1 MFSSPLLP
9 LPAGLEIATI
19 ETVDDL
25 LVVHVVSTKVKVCCP
40 LCFCLAKRRHSRY
53 TRVVADLPCA
63 GFRVQLRLQMRKFFC
78 ENADCSRRIF
88 TERVPAFIE
97 PWAQT
102 TVRLRQ
108 AVQAVGTATCG
119 ELGTR
124 LATRLGIGT
133 SAPTILRRIMALP
146 SGPEDTVSHLGLDDF
161 ALRRGKN
168 YGTVL
173 VDLQRHQVIDLLPD
187 RKAETA
193 KAWIRTHPEIKLVS
207 RDRAGDYA
215 TAARQGAPQAIQ
227 TADRFHLVKNLAEAV
242 EKALVHCRAELQ
254 PGPKEKGVA
263 KAAVAE
269 EPLLSLVTSDG
280 QPYSAHQTERYERY
294 QHVMALHQQ
303 GIKVKEIAKRV
314 GLGTR
319 TVQRWLTSDDYPETQ
334 YHTRRH
340 RSRFDAYAAYVQ
352 QRWDSGCHN
361 IQQIWREVKA
371 QGYPHSDRA
380 LRAHLE
386 PLLGRVKADVPAASS
401 LDHFSAKGT
410 TWLFIRRFK
419 DLDEQEQQ
427 ELAAIRQASETAETI
442 YQLVQVFLQIVR
454 TRKGEHLDS
463 WIQTVRACHIRELSS
478 FVTGLERDKAAVLA
492 GLTLP
497 ESNGQV
503 EGHITKL
510 KLIKRMMYG
519 RAGFPLLRQ
528 RVLHA
533 A

>member
-1 MFSSPLLP
+1 M
-9 LPAGLEIATI
+9 ATI
-19 ETVDDL
+19 ETTDDL
-25 LVVHVVSTKVKVCCP
+25 LVVHVVSTKGSVYCP

-78 ENADCSRRIF
+78 DNADCSRKIF
-88 TERVPAFIE
+88 TERVPAFVE

-108 AVQAVGTATCG
+108 AVQALGTATCG

-124 LATRLGIGT
+124 LATRLGMHT
-133 SAPTILRRIMALP
+133 SATTILRRIMALP
-146 SGPEDTVSHLGLDDF
+146 PAPVEAVSHLGIDDF
-161 ALRRGKN
+161 ALLRGRN

-193 KAWIRTHPEIKLVS
+193 KAWIRAHPEIKLIS

-215 TAARQGAPQAIQ
+215 TAARQGAPQAVQ

-254 PGPKEKGVA
+254 KGPKAKRVA
-263 KAAVAE
+263 KAEVPE
-269 EPLLSLVTSDG
+269 EPLLSLSTSDG

-294 QHVMALHQQ
+294 QQVIALHQQ
-303 GIKVKEIAKRV
+303 GMKVKEIAKRV
-314 GLGTR
+314 GLGAR
-319 TVQRWLTSDDYPETQ
+319 TVQRWLTSDDYPETH

-340 RSRFDAYAAYVQ
+340 RSRFDTYAAYVQ
-352 QRWDSGCHN
+352 QRWDGGCHN
-361 IQQIWREVKA
+361 IQQIWREIKA

-386 PLLGRVKADVPAASS
+386 PLRGRGKADVPAATT
-401 LDHFSAKGT
+401 LDRFSAKKT
-410 TWLFIRRFK
+410 TWLFIRAAK
-419 DLDEQEQQ
+419 DLNEKEQQ

-442 YQLVQVFLQIVR
+442 YQLVQRFLQIVR
-454 TRKGEHLDS
+454 TRTGEHLDS
-463 WIQTVRACHIRELSS
+463 WIGSVRACHIRELNS

-492 GLTLP
+492 GLTLSQ
-497 ESNGQV
+497 SNGQV
-503 EGHITKL
+503 EGQITKL

>member
-1 MFSSPLLP
+1 MSSSPLLP

-19 ETVDDL
+19 ETIDDL
-25 LVVHVVSTKVKVCCP
+25 LVVHVVSTKGRVSCP

-78 ENADCSRRIF
+78 DNANCSRKIF
-88 TERVPAFIE
+88 TERVPAFVE

-108 AVQAVGTATCG
+108 ALQALGTATCG
-119 ELGTR
+119 ELGAR
-124 LATRLGIGT
+124 VAVHLGIQT
-133 SAPTILRRIMALP
+133 SPTTILRRIMALP
-146 SGPEDTVSHLGLDDF
+146 SAPVEAVSHLGIDDF
-161 ALRRGKN
+161 ALRRRKN

-193 KAWIRTHPEIKLVS
+193 KAWIRAHPEIELIS

-242 EKALVHCRAELQ
+242 EKALRQCRAELRGSSEAKDLSDAQ
-254 PGPKEKGVA
+254 APG
-263 KAAVAE
+263 
-269 EPLLSLVTSDG
+269 EPLVFPLTTDG
-280 QPYSAHQTERYERY
+280 HPYSAHQAERYERY
-294 QHVMALHQQ
+294 QQVMALQKQ
-303 GIKVKEIAKRV
+303 GMKIKEIAKRV
-314 GLGTR
+314 GLGAR
-319 TVQRWLTSDDYPETQ
+319 TVQRWLTSDDYPETH

-340 RSRFDAYAAYVQ
+340 RSRFDTYAAYVQ
-352 QRWDSGCHN
+352 QRWDGGCHN
-361 IQQIWREVKA
+361 IQQIWREIKA

-386 PLLGRVKADVPAASS
+386 PLRGKRKAEFPEASS
-401 LDHFSAKGT
+401 LDRFSAKGA
-410 TWLFIRRFK
+410 TWLFLRPIK
-419 DLDEQEQQ
+419 DLDEKEQQ
-427 ELAAIRQASETAETI
+427 ELATIRQASKTAETI
-442 YQLVQVFLQIVR
+442 YQLVQGFLQIVR
-454 TRKGEHLDS
+454 ERRGEHLDS
-463 WIQTVRACHIRELSS
+463 WMSTVRACHIHELNS
-478 FVTGLERDKAAVLA
+478 FVSGIERDKAAVLA
-492 GLTLP
+492 GLTLLY
-497 ESNGQV
+497 SNGQT
-503 EGHITKL
+503 EGQITKL

-528 RVLHA
+528 RMLHCA
-533 A
+533 

>member
-19 ETVDDL
+19 ETIDDL
-25 LVVHVVSTKVKVCCP
+25 LVVHIVSTKANVYCP

-78 ENADCSRRIF
+78 ENADCSRKIF
-88 TERVPAFIE
+88 TERVPAFVE

-108 AVQAVGTATCG
+108 AFQALGTATCG

-124 LATRLGIGT
+124 LASRLGIGT
-133 SAPTILRRIMALP
+133 SATTILRRIMALP
-146 SGPEDTVSHLGLDDF
+146 SAPVEVVSHLGIDDF
-161 ALRRGKN
+161 ALRRGRT

-215 TAARQGAPQAIQ
+215 TAARQGAPQAVQ

-242 EKALVHCRAELQ
+242 EKALAHCRAELQ
-254 PGPKEKGVA
+254 TDPKVKGAV
-263 KAAVAE
+263 KAEVPE
-269 EPLLSLVTSDG
+269 ESPVSPLTSDG
-280 QPYSAHQTERYERY
+280 VPYSAHQAERYERY
-294 QHVMALHQQ
+294 QHVVTLRQQ
-303 GIKVKEIAKRV
+303 GMKIKEIAKRV
-314 GLGTR
+314 GLGAR
-319 TVQRWLTSDDYPETQ
+319 TVQGWLACDSYPETT
-334 YHTRRH
+334 YHHSH
-340 RSRFDAYAAYVQ
+340 RSHFDAYEAYVR
-352 QRWDSGCHN
+352 QRWDGGCHN
-361 IQQIWREVKA
+361 IQQIWREIQA

-386 PLLGRVKADVPAASS
+386 PLRGKRNATFPEASS
-401 LDHFSAKGT
+401 LERFSAKEA
-410 TWLFIRRFK
+410 TWLFIRPLK
-419 DLDEQEQQ
+419 DLDEKEQQ
-427 ELAAIRQASETAETI
+427 ELVAIRQASETAETI
-442 YQLVQVFLQIVR
+442 YQLVQGFLQIVR
-454 TRKGEHLDS
+454 TRGGEHLDS
-463 WIQTVRACHIRELSS
+463 WICTVRTCHIRELNSY
-478 FVTGLERDKAAVLA
+478 VAGLERDKAAVLA

-497 ESNGQV
+497 QSNGQT

-528 RVLHA
+528 RMLHYA
-533 A
+533 

>member
-1 MFSSPLLP
+1 MT
-9 LPAGLEIATI
+9 TI
-19 ETVDDL
+19 ETIDDL
-25 LVVHVVSTKVKVCCP
+25 LVVHVVSTRGKVYCP
-40 LCFCLAKRRHSRY
+40 LCFSLAKRRHSRY

-78 ENADCSRRIF
+78 ENADCARKIF
-88 TERVPAFIE
+88 TERVPSFVE

-108 AVQAVGTATCG
+108 AVQALGTATCG

-124 LATRLGIGT
+124 LAMRLGIGT
-133 SAPTILRRIMALP
+133 SATTILRRIMALP
-146 SGPEDTVSHLGLDDF
+146 SAPMEAVSHLGIDDF

-173 VDLQRHQVIDLLPD
+173 VDLQHHQVIDLLPD

-215 TAARQGAPQAIQ
+215 TAARQGAPQAVQ

-242 EKALVHCRAELQ
+242 EKALVRCRAELCQ
-254 PGPKEKGVA
+254 GQKTKSVV
-263 KAAVAE
+263 KAEVPQ
-269 EPLLSLVTSDG
+269 EPLLSLLTSDG
-280 QPYSAHQTERYERY
+280 QPYSVHQTERYERY

-303 GIKVKEIAKRV
+303 GVKVKEIAKRV

-319 TVQRWLTSDDYPETQ
+319 TVQRWLTSDAYPETH

-340 RSRFDAYAAYVQ
+340 RSRFDTYAAYVK
-352 QRWDSGCHN
+352 QRWESGCHN
-361 IQQIWREVKA
+361 IQQIWREIKA

-386 PLLGRVKADVPAASS
+386 PLRGKVKADIPAASS
-401 LDHFSAKGT
+401 LDRFSAKEA
-410 TWLFIRRFK
+410 TWLFIRPLK

-427 ELAAIRQASETAETI
+427 ELAAVRQASETAETI
-442 YQLVQVFLQIVR
+442 YHLVQGFLQMVR
-454 TRKGEHLDS
+454 TRRGEHLDA
-463 WIQTVRACHIRELSS
+463 WIRTVRARHIRELNS
-478 FVTGLERDKAAVLA
+478 FVAGLERDKAAVLA

-503 EGHITKL
+503 EGQITKL
-510 KLIKRMMYG
+510 KLIKRQMYG
-519 RAGFPLLRQ
+519 RAGFALLRQ
-528 RVLHA
+528 RMLHA
-533 A
+533 V